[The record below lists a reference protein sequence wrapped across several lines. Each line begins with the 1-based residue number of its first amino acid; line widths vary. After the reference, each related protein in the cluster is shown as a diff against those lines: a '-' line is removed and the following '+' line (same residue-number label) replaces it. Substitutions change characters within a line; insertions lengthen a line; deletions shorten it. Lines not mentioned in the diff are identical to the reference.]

1 MAVQGTIQTQ
11 GGLTATNA
19 YIRISNLTLKKI
31 VGGEDNNNKWQL
43 TYGVNC
49 YVSASARNSNPDVR
63 LYAPTVDRFKVVSD
77 TEPSDPINVA
87 YANLKAQ
94 SAVSNVSDLV

>member
-1 MAVQGTIQTQ
+1 VAIQATIQTQ
-11 GGLTATNA
+11 GGLAATDA
-19 YIRISNLTLKKI
+19 YLRISDLSLKKI
-31 VGGEDNNNKWQL
+31 VGGDDNNKWQL
-43 TYGVNC
+43 TYGVDC

>member
-1 MAVQGTIQTQ
+1 MAIQATIQTQ
-11 GGLTATNA
+11 GGLAATDA
-19 YIRISNLTLKKI
+19 YLRISDLSLKKI
-31 VGGEDNNNKWQL
+31 VGGDDNNKWQL
-43 TYGVNC
+43 TYGVDC

-87 YANLKAQ
+87 YADLKT
-94 SAVSNVSDLV
+94 

>member
-1 MAVQGTIQTQ
+1 MAIQATIQTQ
-11 GGLTATNA
+11 GGLAATDA
-19 YIRISNLTLKKI
+19 YLRISDLSLKKI
-31 VGGEDNNNKWQL
+31 VGGDDNNKWQL
-43 TYGVNC
+43 TYGVDC

>member
-1 MAVQGTIQTQ
+1 MAIQATVETQ
-11 GGLTATNA
+11 GGLNATNA
-19 YIRISNLTLKKI
+19 YLRISDLALKKI
-31 VGGEDNNNKWQL
+31 VGGDNNNKWQL

-49 YVSASARNSNPDVR
+49 YVSASARNSNPDVK
-63 LYAPTVDRFKVVSD
+63 LYVPTVDRFKIVSD

>member
-1 MAVQGTIQTQ
+1 MAIQATIQTQ
-11 GGLTATNA
+11 GGLAATDA
-19 YIRISNLTLKKI
+19 YLRISDLSLKKI
-31 VGGEDNNNKWQL
+31 VGGDDNNKWQL
-43 TYGVNC
+43 TYGVDC
-49 YVSASARNSNPDVR
+49 YVSASARNSNPDVK